1 MKTMSIF
8 LGTIEGVKNFVN
20 TVCKLDCDVDIA
32 SGRYVIDAKSIMGIF
47 SINLSEPVMVR
58 IHADGE
64 DAEKAAALLQPFA
77 VEE

>member
-1 MKTMSIF
+1 M
-8 LGTIEGVKNFVN
+8 N

-47 SINLSEPVMVR
+47 SSNLSEPVMVR

-64 DAEKAAALLQPFA
+64 EADEAEALLQPF
-77 VEE
+77 VVKK

>member
-1 MKTMSIF
+1 MKEVKVR
-8 LGTIEGVKNFVN
+8 LGTIERVKDFVN
-20 TVCKLDCDVDIA
+20 AVTRLDCDVDIV

-47 SINLSEPVMVR
+47 SIDLSRAVNLR

-64 DAEKAAALLQPFA
+64 SAEKALQVIGDF